1 MQDKPITENIFVNAV
16 EYQVKFW
23 YSPEEKSTWDCP
35 GCDEQYDIEE
45 IKRVDTI
52 EQLRAEGFDL
62 EGVEALDEYEQGDDF
77 YEEIIDKLKINRA
90 EYKRDNFREPY

>member
-1 MQDKPITENIFVNAV
+1 MQDKPITENVFLNGV

-23 YSPEEKSTWDCP
+23 YSPEEKSTWYYQ

-45 IKRVDTI
+45 IKRIDTI

-62 EGVEALDEYEQGDDF
+62 EGVEALDEFEQSRNF
-77 YEEIIDKLKINRA
+77 ESEIIDRLRINRA
-90 EYKRDNFREPY
+90 EYKRDNFHEPY

>member
-1 MQDKPITENIFVNAV
+1 MQDKPITENVFVNSV

-23 YSPEEKSTWDCP
+23 YSPEEKSTWDYQ
-35 GCDEQYDIEE
+35 GCNEQYDIEE

-62 EGVEALDEYEQGDDF
+62 EDIEALDEYETGEDF
-77 YEEIIDKLKINRA
+77 YQQVLDELAKLRLQ
-90 EYKRDNFREPY
+90 YKQDNFREPY

>member
-1 MQDKPITENIFVNAV
+1 MQDKPITENVFVNAV

-23 YSPEEKSTWDCP
+23 YSPEEKSTWDYP

-62 EGVEALDEYEQGDDF
+62 EGIEALDEYETGEDF
-77 YEEIIDKLKINRA
+77 YQQVLDELAKLRLQ
-90 EYKRDNFREPY
+90 YTSDNFREPS